1 MEKLLHRSTLLVDS
15 DVVIF
20 LRRPAPHG
28 GDPSAA
34 ARLEPNP
41 VLSVIDAVVAC
52 VRHEDCAFLKIQ
64 SALDDTSVVCHSSP
78 SRRDTG
84 WAAVCAV

>member
-1 MEKLLHRSTLLVDS
+1 MGKLLHRSTLLVDS

-41 VLSVIDAVVAC
+41 VLGFR
-52 VRHEDCAFLKIQ
+52 VRVYRVGFR
-64 SALDDTSVVCHSSP
+64 V
-78 SRRDTG
+78 
-84 WAAVCAV
+84 